1 MNISWTEKKSNAKVL
16 IMVSKNIELLESFDN
31 RRGKMVHI
39 LIRYDNLLKTISTRT
54 KVRRAEKTRKA

>member
-1 MNISWTEKKSNAKVL
+1 MNISWTEKKSNAEVL

-31 RRGKMVHI
+31 RSGKMVHI